1 MLDDRSVLAHLR
13 REYHKKIFDQILG
26 CRIEKVESLGTKKP
40 GRVAKKAA
48 TSRILTNADKKVAAG
63 VDIADKMAE
72 IIGIPLCSRP
82 PDGQKAGALFTQFSM
97 EFLQA
102 VFEHL
107 QHVRPG
113 TWRFSTYQGTVGI
126 GTYEQYCH
134 LQELDEL
141 IKKHPELET
150 ALGSDYIIKPD
161 IVVSREP
168 LPDDVIDAD
177 KTFIERCSK
186 GIPAYTN
193 LRAANLAAN
202 AMLMHASVSCKWTMR
217 SDRSQNSRTEAL
229 NLMRHRKG
237 RAPHICVVTMEPAP
251 SRLVSIAMGTGDIDC
266 TYHAALHELVEGAL
280 ATRHVDA
287 VDTLRVMIEG
297 KRLKDISDLPFDLA
311 I

>member
-1 MLDDRSVLAHLR
+1 MDDGNSVLTALR

-26 CRIEKVESLGTKKP
+26 YRTEKVEKVVKAKP
-40 GRVAKKAA
+40 GKEIVKDV
-48 TSRILTNADKKVAAG
+48 SMRILSNADNKVPAG
-63 VDIADKMAE
+63 VDIASKMAE
-72 IIGIPLCSRP
+72 IIDLPLCTSQP
-82 PDGQKAGALFTQFSM
+82 KGQQSGAMFTRFTM
-97 EFLQA
+97 EFVQA

-113 TWRFSTYQGTVGI
+113 KWKFTTSQGAAGI
-126 GTYEQYCH
+126 GNYEQYTH

-150 ALGSDYIIKPD
+150 ALGSDYLIKPD

-168 LPDDVIDAD
+168 LPDDILDTT
-177 KTFIERCSK
+177 KKFIERRPK
-186 GIPAYTN
+186 GIPAHTG
-193 LRAANLAAN
+193 LRANNLPAN
-202 AMLMHASVSCKWTMR
+202 ALLMHASISCKWTMR

-237 RAPHICVVTMEPAP
+237 RTPHICVVTMEPAP
-251 SRLVSIAMGTGDIDC
+251 SRLVSIAMGTGDVDC
-266 TYHAALHELVEGAL
+266 TYHAALHELVEGAR